1 MSLSSNNMDDF
12 DMFLEDQ
19 RARVKMILDR
29 LTTRYKKKLELYCS
43 SPYQIEV
50 RGHCGSDVH
59 VLPRDV

>member
-1 MSLSSNNMDDF
+1 MDDF